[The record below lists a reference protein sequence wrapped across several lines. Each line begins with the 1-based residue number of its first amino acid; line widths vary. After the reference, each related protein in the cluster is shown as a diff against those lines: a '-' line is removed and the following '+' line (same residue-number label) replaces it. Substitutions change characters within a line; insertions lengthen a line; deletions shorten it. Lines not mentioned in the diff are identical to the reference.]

1 MVGGTQPPHMIT
13 TDTTY
18 AIACI
23 RARLGLRRLDPRRLY
38 LVDDGAYLWIGDRA
52 DLTAPLARCLRA
64 AHRVGSRPDLATAS
78 DRAAADGYDA
88 ACSVVRNLA
97 SVCGGGLVSW
107 DDLPES
113 WRDGSALGPIRP
125 L

>member
-1 MVGGTQPPHMIT
+1 MPT
-13 TDTTY
+13 TDT
-18 AIACI
+18 AHALASI
-23 RARLGLRRLDPRRLY
+23 RSRLGLRRLDPRRLY
-38 LVDDGAYLWIGDRA
+38 LVDDGAYRWIGDRA
-52 DLTAPLARCLRA
+52 DLTAPLARCLRG

-78 DRAAADGYDA
+78 DRAAADGYDV
-88 ACSVVRNLA
+88 ACSEVRSLA
-97 SVCGGGLVSW
+97 SACGGGLVDW